1 MNNSEQLLIIT
12 ISINNKNDN
21 CEIPLT
27 EVESIEKIKEIC
39 KQKLGFESI
48 DINKINLC
56 FIDDD
61 KEKII
66 INEFDDLIK
75 YSNTNSEN
83 NLSIKL
89 IAEIIKENESIIDN
103 INKENNL
110 NDITNN
116 SENRNKIIN
125 DYKDRIINKLNAEIE
140 NLKMKCKEYKD
151 IIKNLIDKY
160 EKIISGSSKVDSKKE
175 NAELTYKN
183 NININ
188 DKPQNENNNNLN
200 SNNINKN
207 EKKILAIKDMK
218 FIDIECNKCKKKN
231 YIKIFQCVSCENYY
245 LCQDCYYE
253 NNITT
258 QRFHEHKYLYFFE
271 IVFPVDLMSLIKK
284 KEEKDK
290 IFIEIID
297 KFNDILNSIFFDKN
311 GNFSNTKYVIDN
323 SHINKLKS
331 MFDEMNKINEDPF
344 QYFEDYRKSFINPKL
359 QMIEKEG
366 NQKDVKPLI
375 NEKANLLWINLMS
388 CSPNK
393 KAFTK

>member
-21 CEIPLT
+21 CEIPLN

-89 IAEIIKENESIIDN
+89 IAEIIRENESIIDN

-160 EKIISGSSKVDSKKE
+160 EKKISGSSKVDSKKE

-207 EKKILAIKDMK
+207 EKKILATKDMK
-218 FIDIECNKCKKKN
+218 FINIIECNKCKKKN

-271 IVFPVDLMSLIKK
+271 IIFPVDLMSLIKK
-284 KEEKDK
+284 KEEKEK
-290 IFIEIID
+290 IYNEIID

-311 GNFSNTKYVIDN
+311 GDFSNTKYVIDDL
-323 SHINKLKS
+323 HINKLKS
-331 MFDEMNKINEDPF
+331 VLDGMNKINEDPF
-344 QYFEDYRKSFINPKL
+344 QYFKDYKEFYINPQL
-359 QMIEKEG
+359 ERLEKKV
-366 NQKDVKPLI
+366 NLKDIIPLI
-375 NEKANLLWINLMS
+375 NDKVNLLWINLMS
-388 CSPNK
+388 CIPK
-393 KAFTK
+393 KQNYI

>member
-160 EKIISGSSKVDSKKE
+160 EKIISGSSKVNSKKE
-175 NAELTYKN
+175 NAEL
-183 NININ
+183 INA
-188 DKPQNENNNNLN
+188 K
-200 SNNINKN
+200 
-207 EKKILAIKDMK
+207 KKII
-218 FIDIECNKCKKKN
+218 
-231 YIKIFQCVSCENYY
+231 
-245 LCQDCYYE
+245 
-253 NNITT
+253 
-258 QRFHEHKYLYFFE
+258 
-271 IVFPVDLMSLIKK
+271 
-284 KEEKDK
+284 
-290 IFIEIID
+290 
-297 KFNDILNSIFFDKN
+297 
-311 GNFSNTKYVIDN
+311 
-323 SHINKLKS
+323 
-331 MFDEMNKINEDPF
+331 
-344 QYFEDYRKSFINPKL
+344 
-359 QMIEKEG
+359 
-366 NQKDVKPLI
+366 
-375 NEKANLLWINLMS
+375 
-388 CSPNK
+388 
-393 KAFTK
+393 